1 MRLFCFAC
9 HDLSHP
15 IHSTWMKCYCQTD
28 SHCPMQHKCVPS
40 LSFPEFKVCKADM
53 SDKPDSLT
61 SVVVSAMRAMAAG
74 K

>member
-28 SHCPMQHKCVPS
+28 SNCPVEHKCVPS
-40 LSFPEFKVCKADM
+40 LSFPEYKVCKADM
-53 SDKPDSLT
+53 SDKPDSLMP
-61 SVVVSAMRAMAAG
+61 VVFTAMAANNAG